1 MFCLTELLG
10 RNSEVEGSLGIIHF
24 NFCKETSAHL
34 YQEDHFQPHFML
46 FHFLCHIP
54 HCFWRKMCFSFF
66 PKNWILVYRPYF
78 IQSWRKV
85 QRATKWVENKVTL
98 ILSDTPNWENM
109 KKIWKE
115 NWPAV
120 KADSFS
126 NLKLTHFS
134 PVLHFMWK
142 PVIWFR
148 QQMKWLVSI
157 WNAILGWNRLIK

>member
-24 NFCKETSAHL
+24 NFYKETSAHL

-46 FHFLCHIP
+46 FHFPCHIP
-54 HCFWRKMCFSFF
+54 HCFWRRMCFSFF
-66 PKNWILVYRPYF
+66 PKTWILVYLPYF

-98 ILSDTPNWENM
+98 ILTDTPNWENM
-109 KKIWKE
+109 KKIWKD

-120 KADSFS
+120 KADLFS
-126 NLKLTHFS
+126 NLKLALSVRCCISCGNQSFDLDS
-134 PVLHFMWK
+134 RWND
-142 PVIWFR
+142 WFPYEM
-148 QQMKWLVSI
+148 QYW
-157 WNAILGWNRLIK
+157 AETG